1 MNRPRP
7 SRCRVTCR
15 RPRAPRRPHEIS
27 RGRRQRAA
35 IARARALDP
44 ALLVCDEPVRALD
57 VSIRAQVSDLP
68 EDLRAETGFA
78 ALFIGHG
85 LKVVRQVADRVAATY
100 PGRIVEEG
108 APEQMIH
115 DPLHPCTQA
124 LVSAAPSPRA
134 AGPRAGASC

>member
-1 MNRPRP
+1 M
-7 SRCRVTCR
+7 
-15 RPRAPRRPHEIS
+15 
-27 RGRRQRAA
+27 
-35 IARARALDP
+35 
-44 ALLVCDEPVRALD
+44 RALD

-108 APEQMIH
+108 APEQVFH